1 MWILDLVLALEFV
14 YHHEVLL
21 MKKKW
26 KKKASFIFIFFLR
39 TVIFYR
45 VTTHGVSFA
54 EVVAPSSRWPSPSSF
69 W

>member
-21 MKKKW
+21 MKKNG
-26 KKKASFIFIFFLR
+26 KKTSFIVIFLLR